1 MLIGKTLSDAP
12 IPPLNSS
19 LILRLA
25 PQNHIS
31 ERLPHDGII
40 DVLSPTSLLALAS
53 LMHADHITIVPSPM
67 APLAQRC
74 YFLAHRS
81 TANIASAPL
90 LRGNLLL
97 LMICRLSSTR
107 FAVSHPPRFQR
118 CRLHPSLPLNGG
130 AAARSRRPSWFPVL
144 N

>member
-12 IPPLNSS
+12 NSS

-25 PQNHIS
+25 PHNHIS

-67 APLAQRC
+67 ALLAQCC

-81 TANIASAPL
+81 TANITSTPL
-90 LRGNLLL
+90 LFGNLLL
-97 LMICRLSSTR
+97 PMICSLSSTR
-107 FAVSHPPRFQR
+107 FAVSPPPRFQR
-118 CRLHPSLPLNGG
+118 YRLHPSLPLNGG
-130 AAARSRRPSWFPVL
+130 AALPLLDPSVLPGSRC
-144 N
+144 